1 MLPHHRH
8 DGFSVRNFTNIN
20 SYYKLGYDIDYI
32 FITENI
38 DHDFSE
44 QKIIFPEINF
54 IKINPETSE
63 LKDTLTGKV
72 VYWLGFPSTI
82 LLNLIFNYR
91 IPLNEFVKK
100 KSVQYPDSIFHFE
113 AIDTAV
119 CLYGTDSINGIWSN
133 HDYVSE
139 RFKKRQKILNGSYI
153 GFRKMIKNYVHYL
166 KLKKVENLVAESTSL
181 IITVS
186 ETETKKYN
194 KRWPNNKIQ
203 LIPISWYDEKIVEKN
218 KSLNG
223 EKILNLLH
231 IGRIDGFLGYQS
243 LKYILVKI
251 FPRLNSEILSKVDLT
266 VIGLESDSDKVIE
279 IKKIASKF
287 SNIRFEGFVDDIRKY
302 YHESDLQLVAPT
314 VATGSRTKIIESLV
328 YGLPVLSTSE
338 AADGLI
344 GLKNK
349 ENIFLAET
357 PKKFLNHLKHIIENP
372 SILKSI
378 RKNGRD
384 TYDALYSQ
392 NSGKNKLK
400 ELIQNTFGEK

>member
-44 QKIIFPEINF
+44 EKIIFPEINF
-54 IKINPETSE
+54 IKINPETSI
-63 LKDTLTGKV
+63 LKNTLTGKF
-72 VYWLGFPSTI
+72 VYWFGFPSNT
-82 LLNLIFNYR
+82 LLNLIFDYR

-100 KSVQYPDSIFHFE
+100 KSVQHPDSIFHFE

-139 RFKKRQKILNGSYI
+139 RFKKRQKVLNGSHI
-153 GFRKMIKNYVHYL
+153 TFRKMIKNYIHYL
-166 KLKKVENLVAESTSL
+166 KLKKIENLVVKSTSM
-181 IITVS
+181 IITIS
-186 ETETKKYN
+186 ETEKEKY
-194 KRWPNNKIQ
+194 KRRWPNNNIQ
-203 LIPISWYDEKIVEKN
+203 LLPISWHDEKIVEKH
-218 KSLNG
+218 KSLKG
-223 EKILNLLH
+223 KKILKLLH

-243 LKYILVKI
+243 LKYIIEKI
-251 FPRLNSEILSKVDLT
+251 FPMLNHEILIKVDLT
-266 VIGLESDSDKVIE
+266 VIGLENESEKTTE

-287 SNIRFEGFVDDIRKY
+287 SNIRFKGFVDDIRKY
-302 YHESDLQLVAPT
+302 YDESDLQLVAPT

-357 PKKFLNHLKHIIENP
+357 PKKFLNYLKHIIENP

-378 RKNGRD
+378 RKNGKD